1 MGHDLFDHAFKT
13 YSNRWK
19 FKHPTPA
26 DFFRTMEDASAVD
39 LDWFWRGWF
48 YSTDYV
54 DIGVKSVKKL
64 QFTNNIPLKAKAIID
79 KYGIT
84 NEDYPFVFLQE
95 EDLTNKS
102 IIGSDNLDIYINKYE
117 NDTNTK
123 LQLPKNF
130 YEITFEKPGG
140 LVMPIIVKYNFT
152 DGSSDLVKYPAEIW
166 RKNDQ
171 IVQKII
177 TTDKQI
183 KSVVLDPDFVTSDI
197 EIGNNIWPKKENLS
211 EFDQFKSKTNR

>member
-1 MGHDLFDHAFKT
+1 
-13 YSNRWK
+13 
-19 FKHPTPA
+19 
-26 DFFRTMEDASAVD
+26 MEDASAVD

-48 YSTDYV
+48 YTTDYV

-64 QFTNNIPLKAKAIID
+64 QFTNNIPPKAKEIID

-84 NEDYPFVFLQE
+84 NEDYPFVFLEE

-102 IIGSDNLDIYINKYE
+102 IIGSNNLNININKYE

-140 LVMPIIVKYNFT
+140 LVMPIIVKYNFI